1 METLIKVVIGASNN
15 GGKLGTIFTYVR
27 YVLFLITLITFVNKF
42 FLKRDADEIR
52 FMPDEVIVPK
62 ATDIRGRVAR
72 HIMKQQMKAKD
83 MALKDYG
90 KSLERRE
97 YEAGLDLFPKPVGY
111 ERFIEHQQPEQNL
124 TNITAYVYDVERDEP
139 KKLDSYLEEVPTL
152 EFVKFFNSKT
162 NPQLLIPAWLPN
174 DNLDLS
180 LVFTDYND
188 YSSEVNKIENIT
200 LNTIATQKINLP
212 FDPSFDLLYNGEDDL
227 FLEVNLQRS
236 ADCQKRFSDD
246 DSCDIKAT
254 KRINL
259 IQKFTDIDSKTN
271 EEVEKLYYNPN
282 PLVQLIYNQGELLVS
297 ELHPNMAEN
306 VIVDDFT
313 GRRDNSSGVATRYFP
328 FIQYDNFKHSFADLI
343 EIKPQTEQNLKIT
356 LGVETENLFK
366 WKLAMDITEYALKV
380 FVKIPFTF
388 VESRFHFIYK
398 LDAFKKA
405 MYETTYTEK
414 VYTTSLVVASV
425 IFSNLFFFKTEARF
439 NGNISANKSF
449 IFIILN
455 IVSAVCLIANGFK
468 YSLTAIGFTAVNV
481 ITLALRINEQY
492 HWRFYEPVDPKPKQ
506 FTFKKKFGLKE
517 LIAIDL
523 YPKFNKDVLKQEEK
537 FIKNEGYMLALFVVV
552 PIASYIAGSTFER
565 DGQVLTLFS
574 EFILNMSL
582 GIMMI
587 LKLSPLARNF
597 EDKRVYPY
605 DKYLLV
611 SKVASLI
618 INGYICY
625 SFNMGLNFK
634 IFLLYD
640 AFILAVYKYQE
651 KTYKLWKNIKLPEVT
666 ILEPKRLTLEEI
678 KKQKNV
684 SADFVSRMKVAAE
697 FDAEEGKKK
706 AKEAAEKLQ
715 KEKKANEKKL

>member
-1 METLIKVVIGASNN
+1 MESIIKAVIGASNN

-27 YVLFLITLITFVNKF
+27 YVLFLITLVTFVNKF
-42 FLKRDADEIR
+42 FLKRDTDEIR

-62 ATDIRGRVAR
+62 ATNIRDRIAR
-72 HIMKQQMKAKD
+72 HIMKQQMKSKD

-111 ERFIEHQQPEQNL
+111 ERFIKHQKPEQNL
-124 TNITAYVYDVERDEP
+124 TNITAYVYDVEREEP
-139 KKLDSYLEEVPTL
+139 TKLESYLEEVPTL
-152 EFVKFFNSKT
+152 EFVKYFNSKT
-162 NPQLLIPAWLPN
+162 NPQLLVPAWLPN
-174 DNLDLS
+174 DKLDLS

-188 YSSEVNKIENIT
+188 YFSEVKNLENIT
-200 LNTIATQKINLP
+200 LNSIATHKIDFP
-212 FDPSFDLLYNGEDDL
+212 FNPSFDLLYNGEDDL
-227 FLEVNLQRS
+227 FLEITLQRS
-236 ADCQKRFSDD
+236 ADCEKRFNDD
-246 DSCDIKAT
+246 DSCDVKAT
-254 KRINL
+254 KKINL

-271 EEVEKLYYNPN
+271 EEVEKLYYNPK
-282 PLVQLIYNQGELLVS
+282 PLVQLIYNHGELLVS
-297 ELHPNMAEN
+297 ELPANVAEN

-313 GRRDNSSGVATRYFP
+313 GRRDNSSGVASRYFP
-328 FIQYDNFKHSFADLI
+328 FIQYDNFKHSFTDLI
-343 EIKPQTEQNLKIT
+343 ELKPQTEQTLKVT
-356 LGVETENLFK
+356 LSVETESFIK
-366 WKLAMDITEYALKV
+366 WKLAMDIAEYALNF

-405 MYETTYTEK
+405 MYETSYTEK
-414 VYTTSLVVASV
+414 VYTTSLVIASV
-425 IFSNLFFFKTEARF
+425 ILSNLFFFKTEARF
-439 NGNISANKSF
+439 NANISANKSF

-455 IVSAVCLIANGFK
+455 MISAICLIANGFK
-468 YSLTAIGFTAVNV
+468 YSLTAIGFTVANA
-481 ITLALRINEQY
+481 ISLAIRINEQY

-523 YPKFNKDVLKQEEK
+523 YPKFNKDVLKQEQK
-537 FIKNEGYMLALFVVV
+537 FIKNEGYMLALFVVL
-552 PIASYIAGSTFER
+552 PAASYIAGSTFER

-574 EFILNMSL
+574 EFILNMCL

-605 DKYLLV
+605 DKYLLITKIV
-611 SKVASLI
+611 SLL
-618 INGYICY
+618 INGYICFT
-625 SFNMGLNFK
+625 FNFGLNFK

-640 AFILAVYKYQE
+640 AFILVVYKYQE

-684 SADFVSRMKVAAE
+684 SADFVSRMKIAAE

-706 AKEAAEKLQ
+706 AKAAAEKLQ
-715 KEKKANEKKL
+715 KEQESNEKK